1 MTSSSVQSDRKIR
14 KAEKQQLQV
23 FLFFCPPPAAIQT
36 VSQMLETLQP
46 QNSKFESRQIS
57 LNRCSY
63 YSVHPR
69 LRASKLQ
76 QLNTRALTRARTH
89 TGCGQNIMNTN
100 TQLKKGL
107 KVCES
112 QKTSD
117 HEKITNHKNNPERK
131 IQFIKFH
138 QSLSARI
145 CL

>member
-23 FLFFCPPPAAIQT
+23 FLFFCPPAAPIQT
-36 VSQMLETLQP
+36 FSQMLETLQP

-76 QLNTRALTRARTH
+76 QLRYTRAH

>member
-23 FLFFCPPPAAIQT
+23 FLFFCPPLLRSRRFPRCWRRFSPKTQSLSHVRFHSTGVPIILST
-36 VSQMLETLQP
+36 HVYVH
-46 QNSKFESRQIS
+46 QN
-57 LNRCSY
+57 CSN
-63 YSVHPR
+63 S
-69 LRASKLQ
+69 
-76 QLNTRALTRARTH
+76 TRARSHARTH

>member
-23 FLFFCPPPAAIQT
+23 FLFFCPPAAIQT
-36 VSQMLETLQP
+36 FSQMLETLQP
-46 QNSKFESRQIS
+46 QNSKFESRHIS

-76 QLNTRALTRARTH
+76 QLNTRTH

-107 KVCES
+107 KVSES
-112 QKTSD
+112 QKTS
-117 HEKITNHKNNPERK
+117 HREKITNHKNNPERK